1 MYQEQNTFQHVLIED
16 MIVFYELQGVTMEE
30 N

>member
-1 MYQEQNTFQHVLIED
+1 MYQEQNTFQQVLIED